1 MREQDILLERPLSIF
16 MRRTGDVRK
25 ERRLVKVSIE
35 RIPTG
40 QHVAQGHRQIGERL
54 FGYAVG
60 NAIGGLCNARSYGCL
75 RIAVSSQ

>member
-1 MREQDILLERPLSIF
+1 MFE
-16 MRRTGDVRK
+16 K

-35 RIPTG
+35 CIPAG
-40 QHVAQGHRQIGERL
+40 QHVTQGHGQIGERL